1 MLVQREGRLEVTE
14 ESFDQ
19 TGIDVQATP
28 AEPVSPEAFD
38 FEAYAGYEAS
48 LLERCRA
55 FWKADSGVLVWRR
68 MRIAEVFSWGCRDM
82 KASLEWQ
89 LGGLQKS
96 MKFKADVPNFIVP
109 WYGIGTVAGAF
120 GADYIWKEKQ
130 APAIRPVFSSV
141 KEALQYKSVPVSQTH
156 IGRHTLEMN
165 DYFLN
170 KTGGRVSMSL
180 TDTQSPLN
188 IACNIVQ
195 MSSFFIEMLDNPQAV
210 NTLLN
215 RLAELLVEFTQ
226 EQIKHIGDALVWPGH
241 GYCSCRCF
249 EGLGMSDD
257 NALMISG
264 RQYLDLVASAV
275 ELAGEPFGGSAFH
288 CCGNWTDKIEAV
300 KKITGLR
307 MVDGAFSAAT
317 DPSPNPPEPFGEGF
331 ANTGIVVNARIV
343 GGLKT
348 IVESVRRLWKPGM
361 KLIVVTYCQSPEEQA
376 KAYDHIYEICGQ
388 AKPA

>member
-1 MLVQREGRLEVTE
+1 VPVRRKGKLELTE
-14 ESFDQ
+14 ISFDQ
-19 TGIDVQATP
+19 TSIDVQATA
-28 AEPVSPEAFD
+28 AEPVLPEAFD
-38 FEAYAGYEAS
+38 FEAYADYEAS

-55 FWKADSGVLVWRR
+55 FWKAESGVLVWRR
-68 MRIAEVFSWGCRDM
+68 MRIAEVFSWGCEDM

-96 MKFKADVPNFIVP
+96 MKFEADVPNFLVP

-130 APAIRPVFSSV
+130 APAIRPVFGSV
-141 KEALQYKSVPVSQTH
+141 KEALQYESVPVSQAR
-156 IGRHTLEMN
+156 IGRRTLEMI
-165 DYFLN
+165 DYFLD
-170 KTGGRVSMSL
+170 KTGGRVPMSL

-195 MSSFFIEMLDNPQAV
+195 MSNFFVEMLDNPQAV
-210 NTLLN
+210 IELLN
-215 RLAELLVEFTQ
+215 RLATLLVEFTH
-226 EQIKHIGDALVWPGH
+226 EQIDRIGNALVWPGH
-241 GYCSCRCF
+241 GYCSCRDF

-264 RQYLDLVASAV
+264 RQYLDFAASAV

-288 CCGNWTDKIEAV
+288 SCGNWTDKIEAV
-300 KKITGLR
+300 KKIKGLR

-317 DPSPNPPEPFGEGF
+317 DPSPNPPEPFGEAF

-343 GGLKT
+343 GGLET
-348 IVESVRRLWKPGM
+348 IAENVRRLWKPGM

-376 KAYDHIYEICGQ
+376 EAYDRIYEICGQ
-388 AKPA
+388 AKPT